1 VIGYN
6 AIGNGSNTV
15 TIGNSSI
22 TSNKLFGKVIHAD
35 AVNANESATLGQ
47 VNTALGGYVTLAT
60 TQTITAQ
67 KTFTTSGG
75 TDSVIISTTGAGFAL
90 DAIKAG
96 NGEVIRVNKTSGTGN
111 AMTVIGGNFEAPT
124 IVKTGGTSSQ
134 FLKADGSVDSST
146 YLTTA
151 SAASTYLPLAG
162 GTLTGALNGT
172 SITLSGDYNS
182 TSNSGSLLWSGAT
195 NKVQLNANAGTLDFY
210 TGTSGYTKQ
219 LSISPTGAATFSG
232 ALNGT
237 SASFTGAVAATGI
250 TNNGIYYGKANAS
263 FPATSL
269 GYFALKTNNLDGER
283 GGLTVQ
289 VSNATST
296 FIDALTINYTGAATF
311 SSSVTAAGVGTF
323 GRDATTVLGY
333 FGDPNTV
340 GNKYISFSRASAKT
354 DIVNIQGVD
363 AGVGGANIALQA
375 SGGNVGI
382 GTASPEAILHVNKS
396 NAGGEGGYIYIDN
409 PASSTLNSSVGIRFG
424 TSSGASYSAVYT
436 GDISN
441 IVTNASDGASALTFG
456 TFNGTTSAERM
467 RITSGGYVKA
477 STNGSTA
484 ISLTGTY
491 HEFVQN
497 SVGSANTYFYS
508 TGATQ
513 TGANI
518 IPVSDRSNSSA
529 FSFLTALSS
538 GGGDAEFNLRG
549 DGNAYADGS
558 WSGGGADYAEYFEWL
573 DGNLDNEDRR
583 GYSVSLINDKIKIAE
598 EGDLIIGV
606 ISGNASV
613 IGDSAWNMWNEKYL
627 RDDFQTY
634 IRDENGDRILNPNF
648 DPDTEYISRE
658 KRPEWGVVGLVGKL
672 CIIKGQ
678 LTMPNWIK
686 LKNISDTVEQWLIK

>member
-1 VIGYN
+1 
-6 AIGNGSNTV
+6 
-15 TIGNSSI
+15 
-22 TSNKLFGKVIHAD
+22 
-35 AVNANESATLGQ
+35 
-47 VNTALGGYVTLAT
+47 
-60 TQTITAQ
+60 
-67 KTFTTSGG
+67 
-75 TDSVIISTTGAGFAL
+75 
-90 DAIKAG
+90 
-96 NGEVIRVNKTSGTGN
+96 
-111 AMTVIGGNFEAPT
+111 
-124 IVKTGGTSSQ
+124 
-134 FLKADGSVDSST
+134 
-146 YLTTA
+146 
-151 SAASTYLPLAG
+151 
-162 GTLTGALNGT
+162 LNGT

-467 RITSGGYVKA
+467 RITTGGYVKA

-508 TGATQ
+508 TGSTQ

-518 IPVSDRSNSSA
+518 IPVADRSNSSA
-529 FSFLTALSS
+529 YTFLTALSS
-538 GGGDAEFNLRG
+538 GGGDTEFILRG